1 MVPVWRDVIRDQGVA
16 GLTAGLSARVPR
28 LFLSQAI
35 QFSLVDIFRKHLQK
49 Y

>member
-1 MVPVWRDVIRDQGVA
+1 VVKERGLA
-16 GLTAGLSARVPR
+16 GLTAGLTARVPR

-35 QFSLVDIFRKHLQK
+35 QFSLVDVFRQYLQK